1 MAYIAIT
8 TLAFLALIRAQQET
22 LYNPYSSIRGPHI
35 TANFPDPGLIYHN
48 GTTYA
53 FATNNRKPGP
63 EHINV
68 QIATSTDNQ
77 IWTIQHGLDALP
89 ETAAWQTGQAVW
101 APDIKQ
107 LPDGTFLLLY
117 TDSLTNQSQT
127 HCIGAAT
134 SHHITGPYTAL
145 AEPLICPHGGAI
157 DPAGFSDPSTQRRY
171 IIYKVDGNS
180 LGHGGACSNDV
191 LPIVPTPLM
200 LQEVSHTDGLTPIGE
215 PTEILDR
222 DALDGPLVEAPAMH
236 RTAEGVYF
244 LFYSAN
250 CYTTSLYHTGY
261 ATATNITG
269 PYTKAARPLF
279 MTGDY
284 EGLSG
289 PGGMDILEDARI
301 AFHGIMDVHN
311 DPSRRLTDIRGF
323 DRGMYSGKLH
333 FEGRTATVG
342 EKVQDRGHYQQEL

>member
-1 MAYIAIT
+1 MAHIAIT
-8 TLAFLALIRAQQET
+8 TLALFALIQAQQET
-22 LYNPYSSIRGPHI
+22 LHGPFSSIRGPHI

-68 QIATSTDNQ
+68 QIATSRDNQ
-77 IWTIQHGLDALP
+77 TWTIQHGLDALP
-89 ETAAWQTGQAVW
+89 ETALWQTGGAVW
-101 APDIKQ
+101 APDVKQ

-117 TDSLTNQSQT
+117 TDSLTNQTQT

-134 SHHITGPYTAL
+134 SHRLTGPYIPL
-145 AEPLICPHGGAI
+145 PEPIICPHGGAI
-157 DPAGFSDPSTQRRY
+157 DPAGFSDPSTHKRY
-171 IIYKVDGNS
+171 IIYKIDGNS
-180 LGHGGACSNDV
+180 LGHGGSCSNDV
-191 LPIVPTPLM
+191 LPIVSTPLM
-200 LQEVSHTDGLTPIGE
+200 LQEVDSIDGLTFIGE
-215 PTEILDR
+215 PTRLLDR

-236 RTAEGVYF
+236 RTSEGVYF

-250 CYTTSLYHTGY
+250 CYTSSLYHTGY
-261 ATATNITG
+261 ATAMNVTG

-289 PGGMDILEDARI
+289 PGGMDILADAHI

-311 DPSRRLTDIRGF
+311 DPSRKLTDVRGF
-323 DRGMYSGKLH
+323 ERGMYSGKVL
-333 FEGRTATVG
+333 FRGRTAIVSD
-342 EKVQDRGHYQQEL
+342 EVQDRGHHREL